1 MSTYSTIM
9 YERRGSQARITLNRP
24 EVRNAINY
32 DMEQD
37 VKQALRAL
45 QRHHQ
50 QLVENNVIARLVTT
64 RKSVNQTTSDE

>member
-1 MSTYSTIM
+1 M
-9 YERRGSQARITLNRP
+9 YQAVKLERDRRIAVITLNRP
-24 EVRNAINY
+24 EVRNAIHY
-32 DMEQD
+32 EMEQD

-50 QLVENNVIARLVTT
+50 QLVENNVIARLVAT